1 MRSTRWRASITR
13 PWNEF
18 ADPDALFAGQGGL
31 PHITYDGIGEAGGP
45 FPEEDRICVDED
57 ESVTRGVIFGLSL
70 NHTKGH
76 VVRAAMEGVAFALY
90 HSFETLSSAGLRVI
104 FKAKK
109 LMDANG
115 GKFLMVN
122 LQPQIK
128 KVFEI
133 IKALDG
139 MNVFKDQAEMDEYL
153 AAMQDKVK
161 DGE

>member
-1 MRSTRWRASITR
+1 M
-13 PWNEF
+13 
-18 ADPDALFAGQGGL
+18 
-31 PHITYDGIGEAGGP
+31 
-45 FPEEDRICVDED
+45 
-57 ESVTRGVIFGLSL
+57 SL
-70 NHTKGH
+70 NIVTISEANNGKRISIAGSLDSNT
-76 VVRAAMEGVAFALY
+76 APDLQQTIDNEINDSISTTILDFSNLD
-90 HSFETLSSAGLRVI
+90 FLSSAGLRVI

-109 LMDANG
+109 LMDNNG

-139 MNVFKDQAEMDEYL
+139 MNVFQDQAEMDEYL
-153 AAMQDKVK
+153 TAMQNKVK

>member
-1 MRSTRWRASITR
+1 MSLDIVVTAEANNGKRISIAGSLDSNTA
-13 PWNEF
+13 PDLQQSIDNEIDDTVTATIIDF
-18 ADPDALFAGQGGL
+18 KGL
-31 PHITYDGIGEAGGP
+31 D
-45 FPEEDRICVDED
+45 F
-57 ESVTRGVIFGLSL
+57 
-70 NHTKGH
+70 
-76 VVRAAMEGVAFALY
+76 
-90 HSFETLSSAGLRVI
+90 LSSAGLRVI

-109 LMDANG
+109 TMDGSG

-139 MNVFKDQAEMDEYL
+139 MNVFKDQEEMDEYL

-161 DGE
+161 QGE

>member
-1 MRSTRWRASITR
+1 MSLEIVITPEANNGKRISITGSLDG
-13 PWNEF
+13 NT
-18 ADPDALFAGQGGL
+18 APDLQQSIDTE
-31 PHITYDGIGEAGGP
+31 ITDTVSATILD
-45 FPEEDRICVDED
+45 FKDLD
-57 ESVTRGVIFGLSL
+57 F
-70 NHTKGH
+70 
-76 VVRAAMEGVAFALY
+76 
-90 HSFETLSSAGLRVI
+90 LSSAGLRVI

-109 LMDANG
+109 LMDNSG

-139 MNVFKDQAEMDEYL
+139 MNVFKDQDEMDEYL
-153 AAMQDKVK
+153 KAMQDKVK

>member
-1 MRSTRWRASITR
+1 MSLEIVITPEANNGKRISITGSLDSNTA
-13 PWNEF
+13 P
-18 ADPDALFAGQGGL
+18 GL
-31 PHITYDGIGEAGGP
+31 QQSIDTEIND
-45 FPEEDRICVDED
+45 
-57 ESVTRGVIFGLSL
+57 SVSTTILDFKNLD
-70 NHTKGH
+70 
-76 VVRAAMEGVAFALY
+76 F
-90 HSFETLSSAGLRVI
+90 LSSAGLRVI

-109 LMDANG
+109 FMDNSG

-153 AAMQDKVK
+153 TAMQDKIK

>member
-1 MRSTRWRASITR
+1 MSLEIVITPEANNGKRISI
-13 PWNEF
+13 
-18 ADPDALFAGQGGL
+18 AGSL
-31 PHITYDGIGEAGGP
+31 DSNTA
-45 FPEEDRICVDED
+45 PELQQSIDTEIND
-57 ESVTRGVIFGLSL
+57 SVSATILDFKDLD
-70 NHTKGH
+70 
-76 VVRAAMEGVAFALY
+76 F
-90 HSFETLSSAGLRVI
+90 LSSAGLRVI

-109 LMDANG
+109 FMDNSG

-139 MNVFKDQAEMDEYL
+139 MNVFKNQAEMDAYL
-153 AAMQDKVK
+153 TAMQDKVK

>member
-1 MRSTRWRASITR
+1 MSLDIVITPEASNGKRISIAGSLDSSTAPELQLSIDT
-13 PWNEF
+13 EISDSTDVAIIDF
-18 ADPDALFAGQGGL
+18 KGL
-31 PHITYDGIGEAGGP
+31 D
-45 FPEEDRICVDED
+45 F
-57 ESVTRGVIFGLSL
+57 
-70 NHTKGH
+70 
-76 VVRAAMEGVAFALY
+76 
-90 HSFETLSSAGLRVI
+90 LSSAGLRVI

-109 LMDANG
+109 MMDGSG

-153 AAMQDKVK
+153 TAMQDKVK
-161 DGE
+161 QGD

>member
-1 MRSTRWRASITR
+1 MSLDIVITPEANNGKRISIAGRLDSNTA
-13 PWNEF
+13 PELQQSIDNEINDSVNATIIDF
-18 ADPDALFAGQGGL
+18 KGL
-31 PHITYDGIGEAGGP
+31 D
-45 FPEEDRICVDED
+45 F
-57 ESVTRGVIFGLSL
+57 
-70 NHTKGH
+70 
-76 VVRAAMEGVAFALY
+76 
-90 HSFETLSSAGLRVI
+90 LSSAGLRVI

-109 LMDANG
+109 MMDGNG

-153 AAMQDKVK
+153 TAMQDKVK
-161 DGE
+161 EGE